1 MPAQNAGKSTTLR
14 LIGKILAGIL
24 LALAVLIVV
33 GLRVNATGTYE
44 RTFNAPPDKLW
55 QLWTNP
61 DDIQK
66 WWGPSGYTAPV
77 IRNDPRVGGTFLWS
91 MRSPKGQ
98 MSWNTGVYKQIVPN
112 SKIVSTSSFADA
124 TGKALPGSQAPVPG
138 HWPDEIIVTTEF
150 TASGGKTKVTVTEV
164 GLPLFVKFLSEIA
177 WQQQFDKVQSLL

>member
-1 MPAQNAGKSTTLR
+1 MPAQNAGNRKLK
-14 LIGKILAGIL
+14 LLGKILAGIL
-24 LALAVLIVV
+24 LVLAVLIVV
-33 GLRVNATGTYE
+33 ALRVNTTGTYE

-61 DDIQK
+61 DDIEK

-91 MRSPKGQ
+91 MKSPKGQ
-98 MSWNTGVYKQIVPN
+98 MSWNAGVYKEVVPN
-112 SKIVSTSSFADA
+112 TKLVSTSSFADA
-124 TGKALPGSQAPVPG
+124 TGKAIPGSQAPVPG

-164 GLPLFVKFLSEIA
+164 GLPLFVKLVSKIA
-177 WQQQFDKVQSLL
+177 WQQQFDKIEALL